1 MIESQHPGHIPFV
14 FKVHSS
20 SMVSL
25 DELHED
31 ILHQLAQVRYHLDTA
46 SIPTQ
51 SSNQRLILDLQICNK
66 SDIISFRLTS
76 RRLFTFLAPYLD
88 HILVSEIRAGTHTH
102 LHRAAA
108 AAPQSP
114 TQDPHEHR
122 ILERLLE
129 ANAPAHQH
137 DKNSETALHAASR
150 SGNLAAVH
158 ALLDAGAEANALS
171 YHGWTPLR
179 LACRYGHAD
188 VARVLLDSGAGAH
201 DSGSFGWT
209 AMQYALWNGH
219 EECMEVLREY
229 GVTSTDALTAVDR
242 VKQQWGVYE
251 FPNKPS

>member
-1 MIESQHPGHIPFV
+1 
-14 FKVHSS
+14 
-20 SMVSL
+20 MVSL

-31 ILHQLAQVRYHLDTA
+31 ILHQLAQ
-46 SIPTQ
+46 
-51 SSNQRLILDLQICNK
+51 ICNK
-66 SDIISFRLTS
+66 SDILSLRLTS
-76 RRLFTFLAPYLD
+76 RRLFTLFAPYLD
-88 HILVSEIRAGTHTH
+88 QVLVSEICAGTHTH

-108 AAPQSP
+108 APPPQSP
-114 TQDPHEHR
+114 AQDPYEHR
-122 ILERLLE
+122 ILERLLK

-201 DSGSFGWT
+201 ESGSFGWT
-209 AMQYALWNGH
+209 AMQYVLWNGH
-219 EECMEVLREY
+219 EGCMEVLREY

-251 FPNKPS
+251 FPN